1 MTDSNL
7 VKKLDSYTSRMN
19 KIKVRDIFHRGFGDD
34 FIYINSDDD
43 EALRKYSCGSD
54 RITVL
59 NGTSSYRGPHDDF
72 IKTMGLAEDDFN
84 ASNIMNMGILAEDVF
99 RRRTEQMAEHL
110 GLYGN
115 TRVLPGE
122 TLYRHGRNVTYRA
135 TPDGIIPDNPSVV
148 FEYKLRW
155 WSDKDLYGEPMT
167 DQVRESEFDQCQW
180 HMFLSD
186 ATTCFLGVWF
196 HPADDI
202 EWFKILRNDKHI
214 AALVDCAEDY
224 FGNHIKTSTP
234 PPSDASDGCKKYLMR
249 LEERDAARRE
259 MSAEEWHIAM
269 RIHETKEQIK
279 ELKGLQQGFENE
291 LRESIGEMQEL
302 FVEGSKSKV
311 TCKAPKGKDTRT
323 LRVTIKD

>member
-1 MTDSNL
+1 MTDNNL
-7 VKKLDSYTSRMN
+7 VEMLDSYGMRLS
-19 KIKVRDIFHRGFGDD
+19 KIRLKDIFNGGGED
-34 FIYINSDDD
+34 YVYLNPEDD
-43 EALRKYSCGSD
+43 ELLRKYSCGSD

-72 IKTMGLAEDDFN
+72 MKTMGLIENDFN

-115 TRVLPGE
+115 TQVIPCE
-122 TLYRHGRNVTYRA
+122 TLYRDGKHVTFRA
-135 TPDGIIPDNPSVV
+135 TPDGMIPDNPSVV

-180 HMFLSD
+180 HMFLSG

-196 HPADDI
+196 HPAEDI

-214 AALVDCAEDY
+214 ESLVECAERY
-224 FGNHIKTSTP
+224 FAVNIGLGVP
-234 PPSDASDGCKKYLMR
+234 PASDASDGCRKYLMR

-259 MSAEEWHIAM
+259 MTGEEWRLAM
-269 RIHETKEQIK
+269 EIHQTKEQMK
-279 ELKGLQQGFENE
+279 ELKGLQQGLENQ
-291 LRESIGEMQEL
+291 LRESIGEMQEV